1 LNRLARRRVKN
12 GERPTMKKALCL
24 LFILAAALPA
34 RAQEKA
40 DIPDPE
46 CDGGTFELV
55 KCLEETAAKWDKR
68 LNEAYR
74 ETLKEGPKEQQAQL
88 RAAQRLWV
96 QFRDANCKYYG
107 LSEGSI
113 RHVLWATCMFDMTKA
128 RAKELEAA
136 PGN

>member
-1 LNRLARRRVKN
+1 MRWKPSTKTPAWLLATAGV
-12 GERPTMKKALCL
+12 L
-24 LFILAAALPA
+24 LFAAVALA
-34 RAQEKA
+34 QDEKKD

-46 CDGGTFELV
+46 CDGGTYEMV
-55 KCLEETAAKWDKR
+55 KCLADATAKWDKR

-74 ETLKEGPKEQQAQL
+74 ETLKEGPREQREQL
-88 RAAQRLWV
+88 RKAQRLWL
-96 QFRDANCKYYG
+96 QFRDANCDYYG

-113 RHVLWATCMFDMTKA
+113 ARVLAATCLFNMTKA

>member
-1 LNRLARRRVKN
+1 MQKS
-12 GERPTMKKALCL
+12 LCA
-24 LFILAAALPA
+24 LFILLAAALPVH
-34 RAQEKA
+34 AQEKP

-46 CDGGTFELV
+46 CDGSTMQMVE
-55 KCLEETAAKWDKR
+55 CLEEATAKWDKR

-88 RAAQRLWV
+88 RKAQRLWV
-96 QFRDANCKYYG
+96 QFRDANCDYYS

>member
-1 LNRLARRRVKN
+1 MKTPARFLGLAGV
-12 GERPTMKKALCL
+12 L
-24 LFILAAALPA
+24 LFTAIAF
-34 RAQEKA
+34 AQEEKKD

-46 CDGGTFELV
+46 CDGGTHEMV
-55 KCLEETAAKWDKR
+55 KCLSDATAKWDKR

-74 ETLKEGPKEQQAQL
+74 ETLKEGPREQREQL
-88 RAAQRLWV
+88 RKAQRLWL
-96 QFRDANCKYYG
+96 QYRDANCDYYG

-113 RHVLWATCMFDMTKA
+113 AHLLAATCLLDMTKA

>member
-1 LNRLARRRVKN
+1 MQKSLC
-12 GERPTMKKALCL
+12 ALL
-24 LFILAAALPA
+24 IVLAAALPVH
-34 RAQEKA
+34 AQEKA

-46 CDGGTFELV
+46 CDGGTFDMV
-55 KCLEETAAKWDKR
+55 KCLNDATAKWDKR

-74 ETLKEGPKEQQAQL
+74 ETLQEGPKEQRAQL
-88 RAAQRLWV
+88 RKAQRLWL
-96 QFRDANCKYYG
+96 QFRDANCEYYG

-113 RHVLWATCMFDMTKA
+113 AHVLAATCRLDMTKA

>member
-1 LNRLARRRVKN
+1 MQKS
-12 GERPTMKKALCL
+12 LCA
-24 LFILAAALPA
+24 LFILLAAALPVH
-34 RAQEKA
+34 AQEKA

-46 CDGGTFELV
+46 CDGGTFDMV
-55 KCLEETAAKWDKR
+55 KCLEDATAKWDKR

-88 RAAQRLWV
+88 RKAQRLWV
-96 QFRDANCKYYG
+96 QFRDANCEYYG

-113 RHVLWATCMFDMTKA
+113 RHVLFGSCMLDMTKA

>member
-1 LNRLARRRVKN
+1 MQKSLCALLIVLA
-12 GERPTMKKALCL
+12 T
-24 LFILAAALPA
+24 ALPT

-46 CDGGTFELV
+46 CDGGTFDLV
-55 KCLEETAAKWDKR
+55 KCLEETTAKWDKR

-74 ETLKEGPKEQQAQL
+74 ETLTEGPKEQQAQL

-113 RHVLWATCMFDMTKA
+113 RHVLYGSCMLDMTKA

>member
-1 LNRLARRRVKN
+1 MKTPARFLGLAGV
-12 GERPTMKKALCL
+12 L
-24 LFILAAALPA
+24 LFTAIAF
-34 RAQEKA
+34 AQEEKKD

-46 CDGGTFELV
+46 CDGGTHEMV
-55 KCLEETAAKWDKR
+55 KCLSDATAKWDKR

-74 ETLKEGPKEQQAQL
+74 ETLKEGPREQREQL
-88 RAAQRLWV
+88 RKAQRLWL
-96 QFRDANCKYYG
+96 QYRDANCDYYG

-113 RHVLWATCMFDMTKA
+113 AHVLAATCLLDMTKA

>member
-1 LNRLARRRVKN
+1 MRWKPSTKTPAWLLATAGV
-12 GERPTMKKALCL
+12 L
-24 LFILAAALPA
+24 LFAAVALA
-34 RAQEKA
+34 QDEKKD

-46 CDGGTFELV
+46 CDGGTYEMV
-55 KCLEETAAKWDKR
+55 KCLADATAKWDKR

-74 ETLKEGPKEQQAQL
+74 ETLKEGPREQREQL
-88 RAAQRLWV
+88 RKAQRLWL
-96 QFRDANCKYYG
+96 QYRDANCDYYG

-113 RHVLWATCMFDMTKA
+113 ARVLAASCLFDMTKA